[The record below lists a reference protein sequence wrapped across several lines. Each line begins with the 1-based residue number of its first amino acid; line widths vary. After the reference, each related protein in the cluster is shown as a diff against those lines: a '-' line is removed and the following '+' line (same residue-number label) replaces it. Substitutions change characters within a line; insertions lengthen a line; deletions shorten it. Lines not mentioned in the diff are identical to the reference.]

1 MGRRNKSEERV
12 LAQERM
18 RHLVALAEKAQR
30 RKEPSSEIKRYVS
43 LARRIGMRYQVSL
56 PRDMRRRLCRGCESV
71 LISGTSAR
79 HRVTNGRLTITCLA
93 CGAVKRYPFKPH
105 KKLTP

>member
-1 MGRRNKSEERV
+1 MARRNKSEERV

-30 RKEPSSEIKRYVS
+30 GQEAASEVKRYVS

-56 PRDMRRRLCRGCESV
+56 PRDMRRRICRGCESV
-71 LISGTSAR
+71 LISGRTAR
-79 HRVTNGRLTITCLA
+79 HRVTNGRLTVTCLS
-93 CGAVKRYPFKPH
+93 CGAVKRYPFKPTR
-105 KKLTP
+105 KMTP

>member
-1 MGRRNKSEERV
+1 MARRNKSEERV

-30 RKEPSSEIKRYVS
+30 GNESLSEIKRYVS

-56 PRDMRRRLCRGCESV
+56 PRDMRRRVCRGCETV
-71 LISGTSAR
+71 LIPGTSAR
-79 HRVTNGRLTITCLA
+79 HRVTNGRLTVTCLS
-93 CGAVKRYPFKPH
+93 CGAVKRYPFKPT
-105 KKLTP
+105 KNVTP

>member
-1 MGRRNKSEERV
+1 MARRNKSEERM

-30 RKEPSSEIKRYVS
+30 GKEATSEIKRYVS

-56 PRDMRRRLCRGCESV
+56 PQEMRRRICRGCESV
-71 LISGTSAR
+71 LISGNTAR
-79 HRVTNGRLTITCLA
+79 HRVTSGRLTVTCLL
-93 CGAVKRYPFKPH
+93 CGAVKRYPFKP
-105 KKLTP
+105 TRNVMQ

>member
-18 RHLVALAEKAQR
+18 RRLVALAETAQR
-30 RKEPSSEIKRYVS
+30 RADPPREVKRYVS

-56 PRDMRRRLCRGCESV
+56 PRDVRRRLCRGCETI
-71 LISGTSAR
+71 LIPGKTAR
-79 HRVTNGRLTITCLA
+79 HRVTSGRLAVTCLS
-93 CGAVKRYPFKPH
+93 CGTIKRYPFKPVRGAN
-105 KKLTP
+105 P